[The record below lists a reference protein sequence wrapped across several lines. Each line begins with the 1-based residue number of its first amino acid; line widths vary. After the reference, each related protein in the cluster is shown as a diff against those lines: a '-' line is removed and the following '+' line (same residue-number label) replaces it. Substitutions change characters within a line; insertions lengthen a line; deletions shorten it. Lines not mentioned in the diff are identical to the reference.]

1 VAIPTTLDGALDAGW
16 LGRALD
22 DLGDGDR
29 IEVRSSF
36 RPLR

>member
-22 DLGDGDR
+22 DLGDG